1 MRIHIFFLFL
11 LHAISDLLICGD
23 GESEVFFSLPSQKKK
38 KKKKELM
45 W

>member
-11 LHAISDLLICGD
+11 VACHVSDLLFCGD
-23 GESEVFFSLPSQKKK
+23 GESEVFFSHPSQKKK
-38 KKKKELM
+38 KKKLM